1 MDSDNTIKSKGEL
14 MKRLCF
20 ISIVI
25 LGLNFCSAQDTIFG
39 SHTVSKGE
47 TIDNI
52 AKRYNTTSQSILQL
66 NNITDPRKI
75 QIGQQLKIIV
85 EIKPSGAENAVGE
98 SKSPTEQSSFNNLAV
113 VGKESKNVKLS
124 VDTSLRLDPGSD
136 NSYAWKSSH
145 PKIVSV
151 DDNGVITTHAKGSA
165 TITAKSKQRRQNC
178 RWTITVE
185 DGSESAD
192 GDAEPTGLPL
202 KKFILSIVIIAFV
215 VIIVARKW
223 NNIVGLFSKQ
233 RMNLQSDIAVNN
245 GLLEQISKLEGEKNR
260 LLNENNRLQRENVV
274 LEREITALKS
284 QLDEILEDNIRTGKE
299 LDDLKAGAN
308 NKSLNANNK
317 ENAPSRSQTQSQ
329 NPTVLYADAI
339 VDGKLIRVKE
349 VAGDDSIF
357 ELHLSNPHTANF
369 VICKDAVQRVI
380 ANPSFIDG
388 CEKQILPNASKVEI
402 VTPGTAQKEV
412 DSGKWLVVEK
422 LKVNIK

>member
-1 MDSDNTIKSKGEL
+1 

-20 ISIVI
+20 LFMVV
-25 LGLNFCSAQDTIFG
+25 LGLNFCSAQVTIYDTIN
-39 SHTVSKGE
+39 SKKDKGFLWKLAE
-47 TIDNI
+47 KHKHEGCSTQDWVD
-52 AKRYNTTSQSILQL
+52 SIKKWNSLS
-66 NNITDPRKI
+66 NNNVKDGMVLIVD
-75 QIGQQLKIIV
+75 II
-85 EIKPSGAENAVGE
+85 
-98 SKSPTEQSSFNNLAV
+98 
-113 VGKESKNVKLS
+113 KESKVASAKESVCETTTGSTDISIIPRDSSKVKLPIGKCKK
-124 VDTSLRLDPGSD
+124 LDPSINGKLG
-136 NSYAWKSSH
+136 NYIWKSSH

-192 GDAEPTGLPL
+192 GDAEPTGLSL
-202 KKFILSIVIIAFV
+202 KKFLLSIVIIAFV

-223 NNIVGLFSKQ
+223 NSIVGLFSKQ

-260 LLNENNRLQRENVV
+260 LLNENNRLQRENVA
-274 LEREITALKS
+274 LEKKITALKS
-284 QLDEILEDNIRTGKE
+284 QLDEIIEDNIRTGKE

-339 VDGKLIRVKE
+339 VDGALIRVKE
-349 VAGDDSIF
+349 VPGDDSIF
-357 ELHLSNPHTANF
+357 ELHLNNSNTANV
-369 VICKDAVQRVI
+369 VICKNAVQRII

-388 CEKQILPNASKVEI
+388 CEKQILPNASNVEI
-402 VTPGTAQKEV
+402 VTPGTAQKEA
-412 DSGKWLVVEK
+412 DSGKWVVVEK